1 MLLAPK
7 VLPRILSQA
16 QSGGVKAIL
25 CVPYAARDTHAWQGS
40 LCAPRR
46 PKRMLQQPRK
56 GIRAGM
62 AECGATAASVLEY

>member
-25 CVPYAARDTHAWQGS
+25 CVPYAARDTRHARLAGLS
-40 LCAPRR
+40 V
-46 PKRMLQQPRK
+46 
-56 GIRAGM
+56 RAQTSKADAAAA
-62 AECGATAASVLEY
+62 AERH